1 MKLLKIIENMDKD
14 YYNIVGNNGEKRVY
28 TIPVGNISE
37 KDAAESIRNLMME
50 YREES
55 EIPVDYFF
63 PTEENFP
70 LEFDTEE
77 EKKYYDEWTPP
88 TLDQICDSLEKKHKF
103 LSDGES
109 ISIMRLVE
117 FYRNYK

>member
-1 MKLLKIIENMDKD
+1 MDEN

-28 TIPVGNISE
+28 TIPIGTISQ
-37 KDAAESIRNLMME
+37 KDAQDTIKNLMMD
-50 YREES
+50 YRDDVDFT
-55 EIPVDYFF
+55 VDYFF

-77 EKKYYDEWTPP
+77 ETKYHDEWIPP
-88 TLDQICDSLEKKHKF
+88 TLDEICDNLEQKHKF